1 MKLGIQSVCTAD
13 LEIDGLMTLAKTIG
27 LDGVELAAGYL
38 GRFRKEPDGPE
49 WHISTADTVASAEK
63 AAMLARAAGVEIFAF
78 ASRCDVQE
86 LEKFES
92 LCRAA
97 AAIGCPNVR
106 IGCGR
111 YDAALGYWASMKRSR
126 EQLAAAIEVGRR
138 HRVRPVV
145 ELHDNTMADGVLA
158 SYELVRD
165 FSPRDIGIIF
175 DVGNAKLFGY
185 QPWPQAFDILYEY
198 VSHVHAKDTRIE
210 EKSRRDGL
218 LDTNPVV
225 PLKARAWNYVSVGAG
240 CSVEEW
246 ASIVTAL
253 REAGYDGVLSIENED
268 HSLGPEESVT
278 HAVATLRRALDVPQ
292 G

>member
-13 LEIDGLMTLAKTIG
+13 LEIDGVMTLAKTIG

-38 GRFRKEPDGPE
+38 GRFRKDPDGPE

-63 AAMLARAAGVEIFAF
+63 AALLARAAGVEIFAF
-78 ASRCDVQE
+78 ASRCEVQE
-86 LEKFES
+86 LDKFES

-111 YDAALGYWASMKRSR
+111 YDPQLGYWASMKRSR
-126 EQLAAAIEVGRR
+126 EQLAAAVEVGRR

-165 FSPRDIGIIF
+165 FSPRDVGVIF

-198 VSHVHAKDTRIE
+198 VSHIHAKDMAWAREGDKVNLVFTGPGEGFVEWPEVMKQLKQRQYQGYVSIE
-210 EKSRRDGL
+210 DYRGGWCAR
-218 LDTNPVV
+218 NPDW
-225 PLKARAWNYVSVGAG
+225 PAERKARQWKAFLERLMET
-240 CSVEEW
+240 C
-246 ASIVTAL
+246 
-253 REAGYDGVLSIENED
+253 
-268 HSLGPEESVT
+268 
-278 HAVATLRRALDVPQ
+278 
-292 G
+292 